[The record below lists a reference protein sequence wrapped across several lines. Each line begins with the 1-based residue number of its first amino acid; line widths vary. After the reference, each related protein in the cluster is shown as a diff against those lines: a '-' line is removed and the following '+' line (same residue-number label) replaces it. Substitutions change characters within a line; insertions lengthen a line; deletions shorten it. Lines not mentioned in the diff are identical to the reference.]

1 MALAH
6 VHHIKYATFVFHRNP
21 CFKSGCEPQQR
32 ALAAPKH
39 PKPSCLFKCARVN
52 QFLNQCAPALLISFP
67 HTHHFS
73 IFSII
78 IQYPISSSYHSRSH
92 IILKIMLISFPH
104 THHFSIFSIINII
117 LISFSFSKLCS
128 YHFHNLQFLN
138 IILITNTLSNVQWA
152 TFSECKVNRKQ
163 MVIYFLVTLEI

>member
-73 IFSII
+73 IFSI
-78 IQYPISSSYHSRSH
+78 
-92 IILKIMLISFPH
+92 L
-104 THHFSIFSIINII
+104 NII
-117 LISFSFSKLCS
+117 LISFSFS
-128 YHFHNLQFLN
+128 YHSQNYAHIISTTHNFS
-138 IILITNTLSNVQWA
+138 ILSSSPTRSQIFNEPHFQSVKSIEDKW
-152 TFSECKVNRKQ
+152 
-163 MVIYFLVTLEI
+163 

>member
-92 IILKIMLISFPH
+92 IILKIMLISFPQPAISQYYP
-104 THHFSIFSIINII
+104 HHQHALKCSMSHIFI
-117 LISFSFSKLCS
+117 
-128 YHFHNLQFLN
+128 
-138 IILITNTLSNVQWA
+138 V
-152 TFSECKVNRKQ
+152 
-163 MVIYFLVTLEI
+163 

>member
-78 IQYPISSSYHSRSH
+78 
-92 IILKIMLISFPH
+92 
-104 THHFSIFSIINII
+104 NII
-117 LISFSFSKLCS
+117 LISFSKLCS
-128 YHFHNLQFLN
+128 YHFHTPTISQYFPFSISSSYHSH
-138 IILITNTLSNVQWA
+138 IILIIMLISFPQPTISQYYPHHPHALK
-152 TFSECKVNRKQ
+152 FSMSHIFRV
-163 MVIYFLVTLEI
+163 

>member
-1 MALAH
+1 MFTISNMQL
-6 VHHIKYATFVFHRNP
+6 YGFHRNP

-32 ALAAPKH
+32 ALAAPNH

-92 IILKIMLISFPH
+92 IILKIMLISFPQP
-104 THHFSIFSIINII
+104 TISQYYPHHPHALKFTMSHIFR
-117 LISFSFSKLCS
+117 
-128 YHFHNLQFLN
+128 
-138 IILITNTLSNVQWA
+138 V
-152 TFSECKVNRKQ
+152 
-163 MVIYFLVTLEI
+163 

>member
-32 ALAAPKH
+32 ALTAPKH
-39 PKPSCLFKCARVN
+39 PKPSCLFKCASVN

-73 IFSII
+73 IFSI
-78 IQYPISSSYHSRSH
+78 
-92 IILKIMLISFPH
+92 L
-104 THHFSIFSIINII
+104 NII
-117 LISFSFSKLCS
+117 LISFSISIPSS
-128 YHFHNLQFLN
+128 YHFHTPTILSFPHTNHFSIFSILN
-138 IILITNTLSNVQWA
+138 TILISFSLSYHSQYYPHIISPR
-152 TFSECKVNRKQ
+152 FEH
-163 MVIYFLVTLEI
+163 LVGNIL

>member
-1 MALAH
+1 MCPRITFKLTGKARCSIFAEVCDLSLMALAH
-6 VHHIKYATFVFHRNP
+6 VQHIKNATYGFHRNP

-78 IQYPISSSYHSRSH
+78 IQYPISSSYHSHSH
-92 IILKIMLISFPH
+92 IIL
-104 THHFSIFSIINII
+104 NII
-117 LISFSFSKLCS
+117 LISFP
-128 YHFHNLQFLN
+128 HVLN
-138 IILITNTLSNVQWA
+138 IW
-152 TFSECKVNRKQ
+152 
-163 MVIYFLVTLEI
+163 

>member
-32 ALAAPKH
+32 ALTAPNH

-73 IFSII
+73 IFSSYHSPTFLI
-78 IQYPISSSYHSRSH
+78 SSYHSQYQPH
-92 IILKIMLISFPH
+92 IISTTPTFLK
-104 THHFSIFSIINII
+104 II
-117 LISFSFSKLCS
+117 LIN
-128 YHFHNLQFLN
+128 HA
-138 IILITNTLSNVQWA
+138 LSNLHWA
-152 TFSECKVNRKQ
+152 KGWLISGWLEKYW
-163 MVIYFLVTLEI
+163 YFQLQKLWFGDPHWIFC

>member
-1 MALAH
+1 MFTTTN
-6 VHHIKYATFVFHRNP
+6 ITYGFHQNP

-78 IQYPISSSYHSRSH
+78 ILLPFSYPH
-92 IILKIMLISFPH
+92 IILNINLISFPQRQ
-104 THHFSIFSIINII
+104 HFSKSSSSTTHSQICIGPKGDSFLGDLRNIDIFNYKNYDLEIHIEYFANS
-117 LISFSFSKLCS
+117 
-128 YHFHNLQFLN
+128 
-138 IILITNTLSNVQWA
+138 A
-152 TFSECKVNRKQ
+152 TFA
-163 MVIYFLVTLEI
+163 